1 MQRSIRYIPL
11 ITLVGLSIGFLPITM
26 TQVSAQEWG
35 KSFNPYTR
43 QWEDVG
49 PPSADV
55 PNRQSGEDA
64 AEAPAEVPKREA
76 DNTSQSVEDSAEAP
90 EDSAEATLEMPKR
103 EADDAR
109 QSTESAAEA
118 AAELLQREAK
128 DSTRWL
134 YERPSC
140 PKMHYHKPLSG
151 RDVCS
156 DPLGGDA
163 DVSCSPGATL
173 VIDYHPAGSDACRS
187 QLTF

>member
-1 MQRSIRYIPL
+1 MPL
-11 ITLVGLSIGFLPITM
+11 ITLVGLSIGFSPIAM
-26 TQVSAQEWG
+26 THVSAQEWG
-35 KSFNPYTR
+35 KSFNPYTH

-49 PPSADV
+49 PPSADL
-55 PNRQSGEDA
+55 PDRKSA
-64 AEAPAEVPKREA
+64 
-76 DNTSQSVEDSAEAP
+76 EDSAEAAREVPKRAADDASQSAEDSAQAP
-90 EDSAEATLEMPKR
+90 EDSAQAPEDSAQEP
-103 EADDAR
+103 EG
-109 QSTESAAEA
+109 AAEA
-118 AAELLQREAK
+118 AADLLQREAK

-140 PKMHYHKPLSG
+140 PKMHYHKPLPG

-163 DVSCSPGATL
+163 DISCSPGATL

>member
-1 MQRSIRYIPL
+1 MQRSIRYIL
-11 ITLVGLSIGFLPITM
+11 SITLVGLSIGFLPIAM

-35 KSFNPYTR
+35 ESFNPYTH
-43 QWEDVG
+43 QWEDIG
-49 PPSADV
+49 PPSADF
-55 PNRQSGEDA
+55 PNRQSGEGA
-64 AEAPAEVPKREA
+64 SETAPEVPKRAA
-76 DNTSQSVEDSAEAP
+76 DNTSQSAEGAAEA
-90 EDSAEATLEMPKR
+90 ALEVPKR

-109 QSTESAAEA
+109 QSAAEA

-128 DSTRWL
+128 DSIRWL

-140 PKMHYHKPLSG
+140 PKMHYHKPLPG

-163 DVSCSPGATL
+163 EISCSPGATL

-187 QLTF
+187 QLKF

>member
-11 ITLVGLSIGFLPITM
+11 ITLVGLSIGFAPITIA
-26 TQVSAQEWG
+26 QVSAQEWG
-35 KSFNPYTR
+35 KSFNPYTH
-43 QWEDVG
+43 QWEDIG
-49 PPSADV
+49 PPSADF
-55 PNRQSGEDA
+55 PNK
-64 AEAPAEVPKREA
+64 PAE
-76 DNTSQSVEDSAEAP
+76 DSVEAV
-90 EDSAEATLEMPKR
+90 LEVQRR
-103 EADDAR
+103 EADDA
-109 QSTESAAEA
+109 SNFAAEA

-140 PKMHYHKPLSG
+140 PKMHYHKPLAG

-173 VIDYHPAGSDACRS
+173 VMDYHPAGSDACRS
-187 QLTF
+187 QLKF

>member
-11 ITLVGLSIGFLPITM
+11 ITLVGLSIGFVPITM
-26 TQVSAQEWG
+26 AQVSAQEWG
-35 KSFNPYTR
+35 KSFNPYTH
-43 QWEDVG
+43 QWEGIG
-49 PPSADV
+49 PPSADF
-55 PNRQSGEDA
+55 PNKPAEDSAETPAGA
-64 AEAPAEVPKREA
+64 AQAPAEVPKRKV
-76 DNTSQSVEDSAEAP
+76 DDTSQSAEDSAEAV
-90 EDSAEATLEMPKR
+90 LEVQRR

-109 QSTESAAEA
+109 QSAAEA

-140 PKMHYHKPLSG
+140 PKMHYHKPLAG

-187 QLTF
+187 QLKF

>member
-11 ITLVGLSIGFLPITM
+11 ITLVGLSIGFMPLTM
-26 TQVSAQEWG
+26 TQVSTQEWG
-35 KSFNPYTR
+35 ESFNPYTR

-49 PPSADV
+49 PPSTDF
-55 PNRQSGEDA
+55 PNQQSPEDA
-64 AEAPAEVPKREA
+64 AETPTELPKREA
-76 DNTSQSVEDSAEAP
+76 DNTSQSVEDSVEAP
-90 EDSAEATLEMPKR
+90 A
-103 EADDAR
+103 
-109 QSTESAAEA
+109 SAAEA
-118 AAELLQREAK
+118 AAELLRREAK
-128 DSTRWL
+128 DSISWL

-151 RDVCS
+151 RDACS

-187 QLTF
+187 QLKF

>member
-11 ITLVGLSIGFLPITM
+11 ITLVGLSIGFMPLAM
-26 TQVSAQEWG
+26 TQVWAQEW
-35 KSFNPYTR
+35 SEFFNPYTR

-49 PPSADV
+49 PPSADS
-55 PNRQSGEDA
+55 PNPQSAEDA
-64 AEAPAEVPKREA
+64 AETPAGAAQAPGKVPRQEA

-90 EDSAEATLEMPKR
+90 ER
-103 EADDAR
+103 
-109 QSTESAAEA
+109 AAEA
-118 AAELLQREAK
+118 AAELLQRETK

-151 RDVCS
+151 RDACS

-163 DVSCSPGATL
+163 DVSCPPGATL

-187 QLTF
+187 QLKF

>member
-1 MQRSIRYIPL
+1 MQRSIRYMPL
-11 ITLVGLSIGFLPITM
+11 ITLVGLSIGFLPIAM

-35 KSFNPYTR
+35 ESFNPYTH
-43 QWEDVG
+43 QWEDIG
-49 PPSADV
+49 PPSADF

-64 AEAPAEVPKREA
+64 AETPAGAAQAPAEMPKRAA
-76 DNTSQSVEDSAEAP
+76 DNTSQSAEGAAEA
-90 EDSAEATLEMPKR
+90 ALEVPKR

-109 QSTESAAEA
+109 QSAAEA

-140 PKMHYHKPLSG
+140 PKMHYHKPLPG

-163 DVSCSPGATL
+163 EISCSPGATL

-187 QLTF
+187 QLKF

>member
-11 ITLVGLSIGFLPITM
+11 ITLVGLSNGFMPLAM

-43 QWEDVG
+43 QWEDVS
-49 PPSADV
+49 PPSADS
-55 PNRQSGEDA
+55 PNRPSAEGA
-64 AEAPAEVPKREA
+64 AETPAEVPKREA
-76 DNTSQSVEDSAEAP
+76 VNTSQSVEDSAEAP
-90 EDSAEATLEMPKR
+90 E
-103 EADDAR
+103 
-109 QSTESAAEA
+109 SAAEA
-118 AAELLQREAK
+118 AAELLQRETK

-187 QLTF
+187 QLKF

>member
-11 ITLVGLSIGFLPITM
+11 ITLVGLSIGFLPLVM

-35 KSFNPYTR
+35 ESFNPYTR
-43 QWEDVG
+43 QWENVG

-64 AEAPAEVPKREA
+64 AETPAGAAQAPEDSAEAATEVPKREA
-76 DNTSQSVEDSAEAP
+76 DDASQSAEDSAEAP
-90 EDSAEATLEMPKR
+90 
-103 EADDAR
+103 
-109 QSTESAAEA
+109 ESAAEA

-187 QLTF
+187 QLKF